1 MAKMFYTIEETAER
15 LGMSA
20 EEVGELASSGQLQE
34 FRDRDRL
41 MFKVEQV
48 DLLAGAEGMQE
59 SDEIPLAESG
69 ALDALSSSGTGS
81 VFALEDSRESTGIS
95 IFEPD
100 SGDDFADPSEQTQ
113 VTSNPGQPEFV
124 TDSGASGSGLMDF
137 TREPDDTSLGA
148 DLLEDV
154 YSSSDSALGSGGQS
168 AIGGSAIGGSAIGAS
183 AIGAATG
190 DLFES
195 SSGQPDVISSPAM
208 PVGGMIGEAYDGA
221 WSGIVGGLAIGMVV
235 LLALALA
242 IAIFGMTG
250 AAGAILADMD
260 STMVWSIVGGGA
272 ALMFMAAIIGW
283 FALRRS

>member
-1 MAKMFYTIEETAER
+1 MAKMFYTIEETAGK

-20 EEVGELASSGQLQE
+20 EEVRELASSGQLQE

-48 DLLAGAEGMQE
+48 DLLGGADSSEDL
-59 SDEIPLAESG
+59 DEIPLADSG
-69 ALDALSSSGTGS
+69 DLGPITASSSGTGS

-100 SGDDFADPSEQTQ
+100 SGDIADPSEQTQ
-113 VTSNPGQPEFV
+113 ITPSQSQPEFM

-154 YSSSDSALGSGGQS
+154 YSAADSASSGATES
-168 AIGGSAIGGSAIGAS
+168 AIGASAIGAS
-183 AIGAATG
+183 AIGAAGG
-190 DLFES
+190 DLFEPAG
-195 SSGQPDVISSPAM
+195 GQPEVSAAAAIPASM
-208 PVGGMIGEAYDGA
+208 VAGAYDGP
-221 WSGIVGGLAIGMVV
+221 WSGIVGGLALGMVV
-235 LLALALA
+235 LLALATA

-250 AAGAILADMD
+250 AAGAILANL
-260 STMVWSIVGGGA
+260 TANMVWGIVGGGA
-272 ALMFMAAIIGW
+272 GLMVLAAIIGW

>member
-20 EEVGELASSGQLQE
+20 SEVQELASSGQLQE

-48 DLLAGAEGMQE
+48 DLLAGADAGDD
-59 SDEIPLAESG
+59 DEIPLADSADLEPISPS
-69 ALDALSSSGTGS
+69 ASGTGS
-81 VFALEDSRESTGIS
+81 VFALEDSRDSTGIS

-100 SGDDFADPSEQTQ
+100 SGGSADPSEQTQ
-113 VTSNPGQPEFV
+113 ISPGLNQPDFV

-154 YSSSDSALGSGGQS
+154 YSSSSSGGG
-168 AIGGSAIGGSAIGAS
+168 AAASAIGAS
-183 AIGAATG
+183 SIGASG
-190 DLFES
+190 GELFETA
-195 SSGQPDVISSPAM
+195 GNQPEVAHASAM
-208 PVGGMIGEAYDGA
+208 AGPMLTEAYDGP
-221 WSGIVGGLAIGMVV
+221 WSGIVGGLALGMVV

-250 AAGAILADMD
+250 AAGAVLANMD
-260 STMVWSIVGGGA
+260 STMVWGIVGGGA
-272 ALMFMAAIIGW
+272 GVMLLAAIIGW
-283 FALRRS
+283 FALKSS

>member
-1 MAKMFYTIEETAER
+1 MAKMFYTIEETAGK

-20 EEVGELASSGQLQE
+20 EEVRELASSGQLQE

-48 DLLAGAEGMQE
+48 DLLGGAESGE
-59 SDEIPLAESG
+59 DLDEIPLADSG
-69 ALDALSSSGTGS
+69 DLEPITASSSGTGS
-81 VFALEDSRESTGIS
+81 VFALEDSRDSTGIS

-100 SGDDFADPSEQTQ
+100 SGDISDPSEQTQ
-113 VTSNPGQPEFV
+113 ISPSLNQPEFM

-154 YSSSDSALGSGGQS
+154 YSAADSASSG
-168 AIGGSAIGGSAIGAS
+168 AAESAIGAS
-183 AIGAATG
+183 AIGAAAG
-190 DLFES
+190 DLFEPAG
-195 SSGQPDVISSPAM
+195 GQPEVATAAAPSTMMAVS
-208 PVGGMIGEAYDGA
+208 YDGP
-221 WSGIVGGLAIGMVV
+221 WSGIVGGLALGMVV

-250 AAGAILADMD
+250 AAGAVLANLD
-260 STMVWSIVGGGA
+260 STMVWGIVGGGA
-272 ALMFMAAIIGW
+272 GLMVLAAIIGW

>member
-20 EEVGELASSGQLQE
+20 EEVNELASSGQLQE

-48 DLLAGAEGMQE
+48 DLLAGSESAEE
-59 SDEIPLAESG
+59 VDEIPLAESG
-69 ALDALSSSGTGS
+69 GLDALSASGTGS

-113 VTSNPGQPEFV
+113 VSSQLGQPDFV

-154 YSSSDSALGSGGQS
+154 YSSSDSALGTGGAS

-183 AIGAATG
+183 AIGQAPSG

-195 SSGQPDVISSPAM
+195 SGGQSDVVSSPAVPM
-208 PVGGMIGEAYDGA
+208 GALGESYDGP
-221 WSGIVGGLAIGMVV
+221 WSGIVGGLALGMVV

-250 AAGAILADMD
+250 AAGAILANLD
-260 STMVWSIVGGGA
+260 STMVWAIIGGGA

>member
-1 MAKMFYTIEETAER
+1 MAKMFYTIEETADR

-20 EEVGELASSGQLQE
+20 DEVKELASSGQLQE

-48 DLLAGAEGMQE
+48 DLLAGADAGDDM
-59 SDEIPLAESG
+59 DEIPLADSADLEPITP
-69 ALDALSSSGTGS
+69 SSSGTGS
-81 VFALEDSRESTGIS
+81 VFALEDSRDSTGIS

-100 SGDDFADPSEQTQ
+100 AGDNADPSEQTQ
-113 VTSNPGQPEFV
+113 ISPGFNQPDFV

-154 YSSSDSALGSGGQS
+154 YSSSDSASGPAAS
-168 AIGGSAIGGSAIGAS
+168 AIGGSAMAS
-183 AIGAATG
+183 SG
-190 DLFES
+190 DLFEPAG
-195 SSGQPDVISSPAM
+195 GQPEVVTTSAAIPGAM
-208 PVGGMIGEAYDGA
+208 LGEAYDGP
-221 WSGIVGGLAIGMVV
+221 WSGIVGGLALGMVV

-250 AAGAILADMD
+250 AAGAVLANID
-260 STMVWSIVGGGA
+260 STMVWGIVGGGA
-272 ALMFMAAIIGW
+272 GVMILAAIIGW

>member
-1 MAKMFYTIEETAER
+1 MAKMFYTIEETADR
-15 LGMSA
+15 LGMSPD
-20 EEVGELASSGQLQE
+20 EVQELASSGQLQE

-48 DLLAGAEGMQE
+48 DLLAGADAG
-59 SDEIPLAESG
+59 DDIDGIPLADSADLE
-69 ALDALSSSGTGS
+69 ALTPSSSGTGS
-81 VFALEDSRESTGIS
+81 VFALEDSRDSTGIS

-100 SGDDFADPSEQTQ
+100 SGDAADPSEQTQ
-113 VTSNPGQPEFV
+113 ISPGFNQPDFV

-154 YSSSDSALGSGGQS
+154 YSSSDSRSGPAAS
-168 AIGGSAIGGSAIGAS
+168 AIGGSAMSPSAGELFEPAGGQPEVATAS
-183 AIGAATG
+183 AYPGAM
-190 DLFES
+190 L
-195 SSGQPDVISSPAM
+195 
-208 PVGGMIGEAYDGA
+208 GEAYDGP
-221 WSGIVGGLAIGMVV
+221 WSGIVGGLALGMVV

-250 AAGAILADMD
+250 AAGAVLANMD
-260 STMVWSIVGGGA
+260 STMVWGIVGGGA
-272 ALMFMAAIIGW
+272 AVMLLAAVIGW